1 MDSVSF
7 YLDFGERLLWH
18 GRPDVNS
25 LIRRQYGWCFLV
37 GSFFG
42 LSVLWAGYAMDRGTT
57 LGVTLALAFVAL
69 GTAVAVAKG
78 REILSARHLRYAVTD
93 RRAMIVTDDTV
104 ATVRSFTPAEIGPIV
119 VKPRKDGFADVL
131 FHGDT
136 RWYELR
142 GSDIVTGGF
151 LSIADARDARE
162 ALTRLIDTAGAGER
176 A

>member
-1 MDSVSF
+1 MNSVSF
-7 YLDFGERLLWH
+7 YLDLGERLLWH

-25 LIRRQYGWCFLV
+25 LIRRQYGWCFLI

-42 LSVLWAGYAMDRGTT
+42 LSLLWAGYAFDQGTT
-57 LGVTLALAFVAL
+57 LNVALALAFVAL
-69 GTAVAVAKG
+69 GTAAAVAKG

-119 VKPRKDGFADVL
+119 VKPRKDGLADVL

-136 RWYELR
+136 RFYELR

-151 LSIADARDARE
+151 LSIHDAGEARE
-162 ALTRLIDTAGAGER
+162 ALARLTDTTKESAPQ
-176 A
+176 